1 MNEESTAVFRFK
13 INIVVVV
20 ILKWSIIEVSQLR
33 GIKVVYN
40 RGITVEGY

>member
-20 ILKWSIIEVSQLR
+20 ILKWSII
-33 GIKVVYN
+33 
-40 RGITVEGY
+40 